1 MLISHQN
8 KVIMRLSKQFFYI
21 FLFICTLSQAGSTG
35 ANLPSAKP
43 MAALKKAFE
52 HAKKMNV
59 VKSSIVTLVDYS
71 LPSNKPRL
79 WVIDMVNQKVIKQTT
94 VAHGKYSGWVLPTS
108 FSNAMGSLKSS
119 IGVFV
124 TGSVYQGKHGQS
136 MRLIGLESGFN
147 DKAAER
153 GIVVH
158 GANYVHEQ
166 CFGDHGLCTGRS
178 FGCPAVATNEIKD
191 IIKHTASGSLW
202 VSYYPDQHWLSKS
215 RFLV

>member
-1 MLISHQN
+1 
-8 KVIMRLSKQFFYI
+8 MRLSKAFYYI
-21 FLFICTLSQAGSTG
+21 LLIICFLETAVSESIH
-35 ANLPSAKP
+35 LPSAKP

-52 HAKKMNV
+52 HAKQKHLI
-59 VKSSIVTLVDYS
+59 KSPIATLVDYS
-71 LPSNKPRL
+71 LPSNQPRL

-108 FSNAMGSLKSS
+108 FSNVIGSLKSS

-124 TGSVYQGKHGQS
+124 TGDVYQGKHGQS

-147 DKAAER
+147 DKAVER

-158 GANYVHEQ
+158 GADYVHEQ

-178 FGCPAVATNEIKD
+178 FGCPAVATNEIHD
-191 IIKHTASGSLW
+191 LIKQTASGSLW
-202 VSYYPDQHWLSKS
+202 VSYYPDQRWLSKS
-215 RFLV
+215 SFLV